1 MRRTGHFYGRT
12 HASSGMVRARIAHF
26 NPSLTLMDFPQ
37 ELNYTQDH
45 EWLRISEQ
53 PDICTV
59 GITEFAQSELGDIV
73 YIEVD
78 EMDNELNRED
88 PFGTV
93 EAVKTVAELFMPVS
107 GTVVEMNDSLRDNP
121 ELVNNDPYGEGWL
134 IRIKMS
140 DLSEVSELLSAAAYS
155 EMVAS

>member
-1 MRRTGHFYGRT
+1 
-12 HASSGMVRARIAHF
+12 
-26 NPSLTLMDFPQ
+26 MDFPQ